1 MKVTFVELTVFAG
14 VLPLA
19 SGYMEAYCRKDP
31 ELAAALT
38 FEKISLPIAT
48 PYDDVLAALQK
59 SEADVYA
66 FSCYVWNSG
75 RVRRLIAALQETRPG
90 AHYILGGPQV
100 MNQGKKYLTPAEEN
114 VYLCNGEGER
124 TFSHFARALLAPA
137 GTPESDLRNVKN
149 LSFYRAGE
157 LVTTPPEPRIADL
170 SEVPSPFLE
179 GIFEKNKYTWL
190 VFETNRGCPFKCN
203 YCYWGAAIG
212 AKVYKYDNERLQRE
226 ITWISQSG
234 CVYVFIA
241 DANWGMLPRDV
252 DLTRQMAEDQKR
264 YGAPMSVYFA
274 GSKNT
279 PERVAEITK
288 IFHDAGMIATQ
299 SVALQTMSQETLI
312 KVNRDNIKT
321 SAYTSL
327 QMALNRQGISSFV
340 EMMWPLPGETL
351 QSFEVGLAKLCEIG
365 ADSFVIYPLLLMNN
379 VELNQKRDEYG
390 LVTIFDPDPNS
401 EAEIVIQTNEVSQD
415 AYREGHRYAYAV
427 TSLYTLR
434 GLWCLGRYLQ
444 KTGKRQYVEL
454 FRAFVEFYKKNPD
467 HPYSRFCE
475 DSIKAIDFSKFD
487 NVGTLLHLTLH
498 AEREVFDDLLVQF
511 VKSQDFWADP
521 VARFFFEVDLV
532 NRPYVYRNTKIV
544 PKKHKL
550 EKLKVLS
557 VTPSSYMVEVPAEH
571 LPALREY
578 LGMPES
584 ESRVTRFEVSY
595 RRSQMP
601 FMPNKSL
608 GEHYSYCQ
616 DVSQRMGSLLPVWK
630 EAGRPAAAKGAPAAR
645 A

>member
-1 MKVTFVELTVFAG
+1 MKVAFVELTVFAG

-31 ELAAALT
+31 EVAGALT
-38 FEKISLPIAT
+38 FDKISMPIAT
-48 PYDDVLAALQK
+48 PYADVLAALEK
-59 SEADVYA
+59 SDADVYA

-75 RVRRLIAALQETRPG
+75 RVRRLIDALLARKPN
-90 AHYILGGPQV
+90 AHFIVGGPQV
-100 MNQGKKYLTPAEEN
+100 MNQGLKYLRPEHEN

-124 TFSHFARALLAPA
+124 TFYHFMKTLLS
-137 GTPESDLRNVKN
+137 PERDMRGVRNI
-149 LSFYRAGE
+149 SFYRAGE
-157 LVTTPPEPRIADL
+157 LVTTEPEPRISDL

-252 DLTRQMAEDQKR
+252 DLSKQMAEDQKR

-299 SVALQTMSQETLI
+299 SVALQTMSKETLI

-327 QMALNRQGISSFV
+327 QLALNQQGISSFV

-351 QSFEVGLAKLCEIG
+351 ESFEEGLAKLCELG

-379 VELNQKRDEYG
+379 VELNGKRDEFG
-390 LVTIFDPDPNS
+390 LRTIFDPDPDS
-401 EAEIVIQTNEVSQD
+401 EAEIVIATNQVSEE
-415 AYREGHRYAYAV
+415 AYREGHRYAYTV

-434 GLWCLGRYLQ
+434 GLWCLGRYLHERGI
-444 KTGKRQYVEL
+444 KSYVEL
-454 FRAFVEFYKKNPD
+454 FRAFVEFCRKRPE
-467 HPYSRFCE
+467 HPYTRFCE

-487 NVGTLLHLTLH
+487 NVGTMLHLNLH

-511 VKSQDFWADP
+511 VKSQDFASDP
-521 VARFFFEVDLV
+521 AARFFFEVDLV

-544 PKKHKL
+544 PKKHKF
-550 EKLKVLS
+550 ERLKVVT
-557 VTPSSYMVEVPAEH
+557 VTPGSFVVEVPVEH
-571 LPALREY
+571 LAELRKYVGLPA
-578 LGMPES
+578 S
-584 ESRVTRFEVSY
+584 ESKVTRFEVSY

-630 EAGRPAAAKGAPAAR
+630 EAGRPTAARGAPAAR
-645 A
+645 P